1 MALTA
6 QHYSRET
13 LSMNRATL
21 APRWLADFARRWPLS
36 KRGWLLAGLVAAAG
50 WFVTSPK
57 PFAPAPAQADTVAA
71 ARGELIYVPI
81 YSSIH
86 YTDNKQTLELAA
98 TLSIHNV
105 NPERGI
111 TLVRADYYDT
121 TGKLLKR
128 YVDKPIALGPL
139 ATRNL
144 VIEQADRT
152 GGSGANF
159 LVEWTAGEEVVSPIV
174 EALMVNASS
183 NLGISFLSP
192 GKVIRHLGP
201 AKN

>member
-1 MALTA
+1 
-6 QHYSRET
+6 
-13 LSMNRATL
+13 MNRATF
-21 APRWLADFARRWPLS
+21 APRPTDGFTRGLFAFR
-36 KRGWLLAGLVAAAG
+36 RGWLLLALVAAVG
-50 WFVTSPK
+50 WLAISSRTL
-57 PFAPAPAQADTVAA
+57 APTAANAHAVAA

-86 YTDNKQTLELAA
+86 YTDSKQTLELAA

-128 YVDKPIALGPL
+128 YLDKPIALGPL

-144 VIEQADRT
+144 VIEQADRA

-159 LVEWTAGEEVVSPIV
+159 LVEWTAGEDVVSPIV

-183 NLGISFLSP
+183 NLGISFISP
-192 GKVIRHLGP
+192 GKVIRNLG
-201 AKN
+201 AAQN

>member
-1 MALTA
+1 
-6 QHYSRET
+6 
-13 LSMNRATL
+13 MNRATF
-21 APRWLADFARRWPLS
+21 APCSTDGFTRGLFAFR
-36 KRGWLLAGLVAAAG
+36 RGWLLLALVAAVG
-50 WFVTSPK
+50 WLANSSRTL
-57 PFAPAPAQADTVAA
+57 APTAANAHTVAA

-86 YTDNKQTLELAA
+86 YTDSKQTLELAA

-121 TGKLLKR
+121 TGKLLKS
-128 YVDKPIALGPL
+128 YLDKPIALGPL
-139 ATRNL
+139 ATHNL
-144 VIEQADRT
+144 VIEQADRA

-159 LVEWTAGEEVVSPIV
+159 LVEWTAGEDVVSPIV

-183 NLGISFLSP
+183 NLGISFISH
-192 GKVIRHLGP
+192 GKVIRNLGP
-201 AKN
+201 AQN

>member
-1 MALTA
+1 
-6 QHYSRET
+6 
-13 LSMNRATL
+13 MNRAML
-21 APRWLADFARRWPLS
+21 APRLSTGRSAGRFLVPERSWILAT
-36 KRGWLLAGLVAAAG
+36 LVAAACWLAIPG
-50 WFVTSPK
+50 RSMLSTQAS
-57 PFAPAPAQADTVAA
+57 ADTVASA
-71 ARGELIYVPI
+71 QGELIYVPI

-86 YTDNKQTLELAA
+86 YTDSKQTLELAA

-121 TGKLLKR
+121 SGKLLKR

-144 VIEQADRT
+144 VIEQADRA

-183 NLGISFLSP
+183 NLGISFMSP
-192 GKVIRHLGP
+192 GKVIRNLGP

>member
-1 MALTA
+1 
-6 QHYSRET
+6 
-13 LSMNRATL
+13 MNRDTL
-21 APRWLADFARRWPLS
+21 APRSSNGFSSRFLIFPRGWILAAMLVTACWLAIPAPS
-36 KRGWLLAGLVAAAG
+36 LAP
-50 WFVTSPK
+50 T
-57 PFAPAPAQADTVAA
+57 PAQADTVASA
-71 ARGELIYVPI
+71 QGELIYVPI

-86 YTDNKQTLELAA
+86 YTDSKQTLELAA

-105 NPERGI
+105 NPDRAI
-111 TLVRADYYDT
+111 TLARADYYDT

-128 YVDKPIALGPL
+128 FVDKPVAMGPL

-144 VIEQADRT
+144 VIEQADRA

-183 NLGISFLSP
+183 NLGISFMSP
-192 GKVIRHLGP
+192 GKVIRNLGR